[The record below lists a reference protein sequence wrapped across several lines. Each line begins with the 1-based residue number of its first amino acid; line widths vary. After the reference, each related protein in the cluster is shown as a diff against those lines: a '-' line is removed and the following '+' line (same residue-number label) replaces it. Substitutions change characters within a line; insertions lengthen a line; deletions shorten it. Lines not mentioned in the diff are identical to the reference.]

1 MNYLIYGLDS
11 YLIKKEID
19 KIKKSKK
26 ISDLSISK
34 YDLENT
40 LIEEVIDDATTVSL
54 FDEEKMIICDNAYM
68 FTASTKK
75 IIEQNVKVLENY
87 IENTNNLCTIIFVV
101 NYEKLDER
109 KKIVKSFKKNCKI
122 IECNSID
129 KIENYVKKMFDNY
142 SINLS
147 EINLLIDR
155 VGNDLSIL
163 DQEIEKIKT
172 YKNDDLQ
179 ITKEDIINLTE
190 KSIDNDIFHLI
201 ENIVNKN
208 KDKALESLREM
219 IKLKEEPIKIII
231 MLANQFRLIYQAKGL
246 YKLGYTEADISKM
259 LKVHPYRIKLSLS
272 KGRGITDELLLK
284 YIEKLADLDY
294 KIKSGEISSS
304 LALEM
309 FILEN

>member
-75 IIEQNVKVLENY
+75 TIEQNVKVLENY

>member
-75 IIEQNVKVLENY
+75 TIEQNVKVLENY

-109 KKIVKSFKKNCKI
+109 KKIVKSFKKN
-122 IECNSID
+122 
-129 KIENYVKKMFDNY
+129 
-142 SINLS
+142 
-147 EINLLIDR
+147 
-155 VGNDLSIL
+155 
-163 DQEIEKIKT
+163 
-172 YKNDDLQ
+172 
-179 ITKEDIINLTE
+179 
-190 KSIDNDIFHLI
+190 
-201 ENIVNKN
+201 
-208 KDKALESLREM
+208 
-219 IKLKEEPIKIII
+219 
-231 MLANQFRLIYQAKGL
+231 
-246 YKLGYTEADISKM
+246 
-259 LKVHPYRIKLSLS
+259 
-272 KGRGITDELLLK
+272 
-284 YIEKLADLDY
+284 
-294 KIKSGEISSS
+294 
-304 LALEM
+304 
-309 FILEN
+309 